1 MPKLTKRLINETKA
15 ERELVLW
22 DDSLPSFGVRVKPTG
37 VKTFVVQYRNKAGR
51 SRRLSIGK
59 LGRLTLDEARKEA
72 LRLLSKTSLG
82 EDPLEERQ
90 TLRKSETVAGL
101 WARYMAEY
109 CEGRSKPSTMAA
121 HRWLYGRHIGPLLG
135 TRRLVELTRID
146 VGRMHLG
153 LKNTPYNANRAL
165 GLLRAMLNWAERQE
179 IIPIRSNSAML
190 VKPYPER
197 KRERFLSE
205 EELARLLGTIEA
217 SERDG
222 EIDIYV
228 GAAIRL
234 LIYTGC
240 RVGEI
245 ITLPWS
251 GVDFER
257 SRLVIERH
265 KTDQFGAKII
275 PLNAPALEVLCA
287 LRRMPGNPHVI
298 VGRVEGAHLINLEKP
313 WRRVRNRAGL
323 DDLRLHDLR
332 HSFASFAA
340 GAGVSL
346 PIIGGLL
353 GHKSLQATARYAH
366 LAQGPLR
373 AASNLIAVALV
384 PPVLQNAATAANA
397 EIATS
402 NKAGLL
408 PTAETNDDDISY
420 VRLRLPAR

>member
-1 MPKLTKRLINETKA
+1 M
-15 ERELVLW
+15 
-22 DDSLPSFGVRVKPTG
+22 
-37 VKTFVVQYRNKAGR
+37 
-51 SRRLSIGK
+51 
-59 LGRLTLDEARKEA
+59 
-72 LRLLSKTSLG
+72 
-82 EDPLEERQ
+82 
-90 TLRKSETVAGL
+90 
-101 WARYMAEY
+101 
-109 CEGRSKPSTMAA
+109 
-121 HRWLYGRHIGPLLG
+121 
-135 TRRLVELTRID
+135 
-146 VGRMHLG
+146 
-153 LKNTPYNANRAL
+153 
-165 GLLRAMLNWAERQE
+165 
-179 IIPIRSNSAML
+179 
-190 VKPYPER
+190 
-197 KRERFLSE
+197 SE
-205 EELARLLGTIEA
+205 EELARLLGAIEA

-222 EIDIYV
+222 DIDIYV

-257 SRLVIERH
+257 SRLIIERH

-275 PLNAPALEVLCA
+275 LLNAPALEVLCA
-287 LRRMPGNPHVI
+287 LPRMPGNPHVI

-313 WRRVRNRAGL
+313 WRRIRNRAGL

-366 LAQGPLR
+366 LAQRPLR
-373 AASNLIAVALV
+373 AASNLIAVALL
-384 PPVLQNAATAANA
+384 PPVLQNAVTAANA

-402 NKAGLL
+402 NKAGVM
-408 PTAETNDDDISY
+408 PVAETNDDDISY